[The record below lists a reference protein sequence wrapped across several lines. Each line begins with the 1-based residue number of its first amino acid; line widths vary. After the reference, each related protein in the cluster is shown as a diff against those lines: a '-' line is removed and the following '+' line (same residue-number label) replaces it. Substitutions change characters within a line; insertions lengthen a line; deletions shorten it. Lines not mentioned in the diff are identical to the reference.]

1 MGHNHDH
8 NHFEA
13 ARSGNKKA
21 LVLALVITA
30 GIMVLEFF
38 GGLFTNSLA
47 LIADSGHMLSDTV
60 SLALSLS
67 AIWFGGKAASANKTY
82 GYFRFEIITAFIN
95 GATLFVIAGFIV
107 YEAIER
113 FYEPPEVQGGW
124 MLMIAAIGLAANV
137 LSAWVLNRNADVQGN
152 LNMKSAY
159 MHVISDAL
167 GSVGAIVAGLLIL
180 LFDWTLADPI
190 ISVVVALLILR
201 SAWGIL
207 RTSLHILMEGT
218 PHTIDAQ
225 EVKERLLKIDGVV
238 DVHDLHVWT
247 ITSGLDLFT
256 CHMDVTT
263 NADEQLVLRSA
274 LKLVHDQ
281 CGIEH
286 ATIQIEKP
294 ETMHHSLKV

>member
-8 NHFEA
+8 THFEA
-13 ARSGNKKA
+13 ARSGNEKA
-21 LVLALVITA
+21 LVLALAITA

-67 AIWFGGKAASANKTY
+67 AIWFGGKAASAKKTY

-95 GATLFVIAGFIV
+95 GVTLFVIAGFIV
-107 YEAIER
+107 YEAIGR
-113 FYEPPEVQGGW
+113 FFEPPEVQGGW

-137 LSAWVLNRNADVQGN
+137 LSAWVLNRNADVHGN

-225 EVKERLLKIDGVV
+225 EVKERLLEIDGVV

-256 CHMDVTT
+256 CHIDVTA
-263 NADEQLVLRSA
+263 NADEQMVLRSA

-286 ATIQIEKP
+286 TTIQIEKP

>member
-137 LSAWVLNRNADVQGN
+137 LSAWVLNRNADVHDN

-225 EVKERLLKIDGVV
+225 EVKERLLELEGVV

-256 CHMDVTT
+256 CHINVTT

-294 ETMHHSLKV
+294 ETMHDSLKV